1 MSKTGGSAAGERTLR
16 QVHALVVQAE
26 AELDGQLDDA
36 AAWALGDLVPL
47 QGEIRLLL
55 GPDTIYPAPPARTGA
70 DPVRLL
76 DRAVEVMGSRSLN
89 DYPAG
94 AHVVLGAIIDAAR
107 NLARYRGDTYPPQVC
122 DA

>member
-1 MSKTGGSAAGERTLR
+1 MNQTGESAAGERTLR
-16 QVHALVVQAE
+16 EVHALVAQAE

-47 QGEIRLLL
+47 QGEICLLL
-55 GPDTIYPAPPARTGA
+55 PSDTIYPAPPAKSGA

-76 DRAVEVMGSRSLN
+76 DQAVEVMGSRPLS

-94 AHVVLGAIIDAAR
+94 AHVVLGRIIDAAR
-107 NLARYRGDTYPPQVC
+107 NMARYRGDTYPLQVC

>member
-1 MSKTGGSAAGERTLR
+1 MNQTGVSEAGERTLR
-16 QVHALVVQAE
+16 EVHALVVQAE
-26 AELDGQLDDA
+26 VELVGQLDDA

-47 QGEIRLLL
+47 QGEICLLL
-55 GPDTIYPAPPARTGA
+55 PPDTIYPAPPAKSGA

-76 DRAVEVMGSRSLN
+76 DQAAEAMGSRALS

-94 AHVVLGAIIDAAR
+94 APVVLGRIIDAAR
-107 NLARYRGDTYPPQVC
+107 NMARYRGDTYPLQVS